1 MILQS
6 NVEPSIKISLELI
19 LIMVKKCKE
28 ITFTIKFLRENL
40 IEMIDRIGKE
50 EVTKKTFLFY
60 QDIIVFQFYLDYR
73 TMEDTDLQ
81 ETFSYN
87 QYSPQGSFIVLHVLV
102 YHDLS

>member
-1 MILQS
+1 MILQG

-50 EVTKKTFLFY
+50 EVTKHIFFY

-73 TMEDTDLQ
+73 TIEGTDLPD
-81 ETFSYN
+81 TFSYS
-87 QYSPQGSFIVLHVLV
+87 QCSPQGSLIILYLLV
-102 YHDLS
+102 SHDL

>member
-50 EVTKKTFLFY
+50 EVTKHIFFLSRY
-60 QDIIVFQFYLDYR
+60 HCV
-73 TMEDTDLQ
+73 
-81 ETFSYN
+81 S
-87 QYSPQGSFIVLHVLV
+87 VLPRL
-102 YHDLS
+102 